1 MPDLLLLALGLLVT
15 TVVGV
20 AVWTVGLIDAPEG
33 TGAEPQ
39 DPDHDAS
46 RTD

>member
-1 MPDLLLLALGLLVT
+1 MPDLMLLALGAVVT

-33 TGAEPQ
+33 TGAEPS
-39 DPDHDAS
+39 DSTDRSS
-46 RTD
+46 RSV